1 MHDEVRL
8 YIDAVPEGKPVFDQL
23 HGLILALYP
32 DAQVVI
38 ARQIPTYKMN
48 SREVALGYWKKGV
61 SLYTNSSEY
70 IEEFIKKHPAFKADE
85 GSINFKVTDA
95 IPVADLKKII
105 RHVFE
110 YPAVELTT
118 QGE

>member
-1 MHDEVRL
+1 MRDEVRL
-8 YIDAVPEGKPVFDQL
+8 YIDAVPEGKLLFDQL
-23 HGLILALYP
+23 QELILERYP
-32 DAQVVI
+32 EVEIVI
-38 ARQIPTYKMN
+38 SSQIPTYKMN

-70 IEEFIKKHPAFKADE
+70 IEEFIKKHPAFKTDE

-105 RHVFE
+105 RHAFE

-118 QGE
+118 QGG